1 MPAVLLSRP
10 HPKSSALR
18 PLLHLSLMMT
28 LSTSPLFIS
37 TSWAQDDTRRSYQIP
52 AGNLSAA
59 LTRFA
64 SQAGVNLS
72 VDPALVSGRNS
83 SGLSGE
89 YGVEEGFS
97 RLLQGSGLR
106 LQPVGEQAYILTPAP
121 DGSSLQLPS
130 TSIYGMSGQASDQPY
145 AGGQVD
151 RAGALGMLGKQDF
164 MDTPFSMTSYTAQEL
179 KNQQARTLGDAV
191 AVDPSVRTSNPAS
204 GRFEQF
210 TVRGF
215 SLFNSD
221 VSYGGLYGILP
232 TYAIDMEIAERV
244 DILKGP
250 SGVLSGI
257 APRGSIGGGIN
268 IEPKR
273 ATDAPITEFT
283 GNYASAD
290 QVGGAVDI
298 GRRFGEDQRFG
309 VRFNGVRQ
317 SGDTEWE
324 HQAIKRETGVIGL
337 DLREERV
344 RVSLD
349 IGHQDRRAD
358 APQERVELAPGAKV
372 PDAEDIDH
380 NFAQPWTYSQT
391 KDSFGALRGEFDV
404 TDSLMLY
411 AAYGARKGNYDFLRH
426 GVQNT
431 QDNGDFTL
439 VPRTFRRDEDVKTA
453 TLGARQWFSTGA
465 VNHTVNLSL
474 NRFDMDFDNAGER
487 YQRSIGNIYNPVD
500 IAPPGRPNRFDT
512 STHTEDRFTSVALA
526 DTLGVFEDRL
536 LLTLGARLQ
545 RVKVTSWSDGVRDE
559 PVNDETD
566 TSPLVGVVFK
576 VTDQLSLYANYVEG
590 LTQGETAP
598 TTATNADTVFPPYR
612 SKQGEVGAKYDHGN
626 FGVTTSVF
634 RIEQP
639 AYQFDNENNFKPNG
653 ELRNQGVELSV
664 FGEPLK
670 GVRLLGGVMLLD
682 SEQRD
687 TTNGEFDGNSG
698 TGSPEVNANLGA
710 EWDIKSVQ
718 GLTLTARAIHTSSQY
733 LDPANEQEI
742 DSWERYDL
750 GGRYAFRVAG
760 SPVTLRATVENVL
773 DQTYWASAA
782 TSSDSAAGLTL
793 STPRTWLLSATVGF

>member
-1 MPAVLLSRP
+1 MPAVPPCRF
-10 HPKSSALR
+10 R
-18 PLLHLSLMMT
+18 PLFRLGLVMSLSA
-28 LSTSPLFIS
+28 SPLFIS
-37 TSWAQDDTRRSYQIP
+37 TSWAEDAARRSYQVP
-52 AGNLSAA
+52 AGSLSAA

-64 SQAGVNLS
+64 GLAGVNLS
-72 VDPALVSGRNS
+72 VDPALVSGRASN
-83 SGLSGE
+83 GLSGE
-89 YGVEEGFS
+89 YGVEEGFA
-97 RLLQGSGLR
+97 RLLQGTGLQ
-106 LQPVGEQAYILTPAP
+106 LQPVGEQAYTLTPAL
-121 DGSSLQLPS
+121 DEGSLQLPS
-130 TSIYGMSGQASDQPY
+130 TSIRGARGVVGDQPY
-145 AGGQVD
+145 AGGQVA
-151 RAGALGMLGKQDF
+151 RAGYQGMLGDQDF
-164 MDTPFSMTSYTAQEL
+164 MDSPFSVTSYTKEAL

-191 AVDPSVRTSNPAS
+191 AAYPSVRTSNPAS

-250 SGVLSGI
+250 SAVLSGI
-257 APRGSIGGGIN
+257 APRGSIGSGIN
-268 IEPKR
+268 IVPKR
-273 ATDAPITEFT
+273 ATDAPVTEFT
-283 GNYASAD
+283 GSYVSEG
-290 QVGGAVDI
+290 QFGGAVDI
-298 GRRFGEDQRFG
+298 GRRLGENQRFG

-317 SGDTEWE
+317 SGDTEWD
-324 HQAIKRETGVIGL
+324 HQALKRETGVLGL

-344 RVSLD
+344 RLSLD
-349 IGHQDRRAD
+349 IGHQNRRAD

-372 PDAEDIDH
+372 PKAEDIDR

-404 TDSLMLY
+404 SDSLMVY

-431 QDNGDFTL
+431 QNNGNFTL

-453 TLGARQWFSTGA
+453 TIGARQWFSTGS

-487 YQRSIGNIYNPVD
+487 YLRSIGNIYNPVEV
-500 IAPPGRPNRFDT
+500 AYPGRPNRFDT

-526 DTLGVFEDRL
+526 DTLGFLEDRL

-566 TSPLVGVVFK
+566 TSPALGVVFK
-576 VTDQLSLYANYVEG
+576 ATNHVSLYANYVEG

-598 TTATNADTVFPPYR
+598 TTANNADTVFPPYR
-612 SKQGEVGAKYDHGN
+612 SKQAEVGAKYDQGT
-626 FGVTTSVF
+626 FGLTASLF

-639 AYQFDNENNFKPNG
+639 AYQFDDLNNFKPNG
-653 ELRNQGVELSV
+653 ELTNQGVELSV
-664 FGEPLK
+664 FGEPLN

-682 SEQRD
+682 SEQSD
-687 TTNGEFDGNSG
+687 TTDGEFDGNHG
-698 TGSPEVNANLGA
+698 TGAPEVNANLGA
-710 EWDIKSVQ
+710 EWDIESVR

-750 GGRYAFRVAG
+750 GGRYAFKLGG

-773 DQTYWASAA
+773 DKTYWASAA

-793 STPRTWLLSATVGF
+793 STPRTYLLSATVGF